1 MSMLDDFVEH
11 AAGPGRG
18 AVPRPSALAGVEYE
32 GFERD
37 DHADEVSPLVRALE
51 TGFVPTARASATLP
65 PLFSLST
72 VQYTPPADILFLTA
86 ANNVLFFATQPLSV
100 VIIDLNAP
108 DELVTVDLP
117 RPTDKG
123 PRDVT
128 IKALFADPTARH
140 LIITTTSGDA
150 FYLPLAGISS
160 QQNRRPRA
168 LRLRQTVTAVAW
180 SPIPSE
186 NSDPNSP
193 PPTDV
198 LLGCATGA
206 ILSLPLPPSDDIFKV
221 QLPMG
226 KQIERDL
233 HVVYHV
239 EGGETLTGIAFGFWK
254 EKKDRRA
261 WAVWTTKDRVFEVQA
276 PVSTTFA
283 GGKGGGW
290 AEEVFRTIR
299 DGVPKF
305 HELPGDPPSSE
316 LHTFIPS
323 VEGQAASDL
332 PAPTEIA
339 WLTAGGLY
347 HSSLSSNPTTE
358 VLYQP
363 SLLPYPTPPAA
374 EGPPSTTF
382 RRNAAP
388 VPETPAPVPI
398 SFAVSEWHWIF
409 LYDDR
414 VTAVS
419 RLSEKVVWDE
429 PLPLRPGQQVLSLAS
444 DPVSRTFWVSTTQSI
459 IEVVVQKEERDVW
472 RAKLESGS
480 YVSALQYAATP
491 AQRDIVLSKQGD
503 ALFAEGKYILAARAY
518 AESTRSFEFVTLCFV
533 DADERDA
540 LRVYLIGRLDKLDK
554 KELTQRMMIA
564 TWLLEIYL
572 SKCNTLEDLIA
583 AESATSDVDTL
594 HIERD
599 MVEDD
604 LRTFIKDYRTNLDP
618 RVVYELILAHGR
630 MDLYLYYAELNKDH
644 DRVVEHWIE
653 EENWTKAIDVLSR
666 QDSLDLYYRF
676 ASILMRNVPKQTVD
690 AWERQVA
697 LEPRRLIPALLQQ
710 RSEPLPTNQAVRYLE
725 HVVFRQES
733 TDSTI
738 YNLLLTLYA
747 SDKDPD
753 DGPLLRFLNSCPDD
767 PVTERPYY
775 DLDYALRLCK
785 AHGRIQPCVHIYSR
799 MGLYEQSVALA
810 LEEGDLELAKIN
822 ADKPDDDE
830 PLRKKLWLKIAKYV
844 VQEKGDI
851 KSAMKFLESTDLVKI
866 EDILPFFPDFVVID
880 DFKTEIC
887 SALEDYSAR
896 IDELKT
902 EMSEATRSAES
913 IKRDIDALS
922 TRFVAVE
929 MSDKCWRCGQGIT
942 SRQFYVFPC
951 QHAFH
956 ADCLISMA
964 MEYLPSPSLRRI
976 LHLQDELVRSDAP
989 GHHRLLSSQ
998 FSGTSTPR
1006 RQESAS
1012 AADFL
1017 FGPGRRVLAAG
1028 DRLRELIVPDALAQA
1043 VVGGKKKR
1051 PQDESRLEAARAELD
1066 ALVAAVCPLCEGAAA
1081 AIDKPFV
1088 REGEDAGD
1096 WAV

>member
-51 TGFVPTARASATLP
+51 TGFVPTARVSATLP

-108 DELVTVDLP
+108 DELVTIDLP

-123 PRDVT
+123 LRDVT

-140 LIITTTSGDA
+140 LIITTSTGDA
-150 FYLPLAGISS
+150 FYLPVAGISS

-168 LRLRQTVTAVAW
+168 LRLRQNVTAVAW

-186 NSDPNSP
+186 NTDPSSP

-226 KQIERDL
+226 KQLERDL
-233 HVVYHV
+233 QVVYHV
-239 EGGETLTGIAFGFWK
+239 EGGETVTGIAFGFWK
-254 EKKDRRA
+254 EKKERSA

-290 AEEVFRTIR
+290 AEEVFRTVR

-305 HELPGDPPSSE
+305 HELPGDPPASE

-323 VEGQAASDL
+323 VEGQVAADL
-332 PAPTEIA
+332 PAPTAVA
-339 WLTAGGLY
+339 WLTAAGLY
-347 HSSLSSNPTTE
+347 YSALSPTPTSE
-358 VLYQP
+358 ILYQP
-363 SLLPYPTPPAA
+363 SLLPYPPAPVVDAPPAA
-374 EGPPSTTF
+374 TF
-382 RRNAAP
+382 RRNAPP
-388 VPETPAPVPI
+388 VTETPVPVPI
-398 SFAVSEWHWIF
+398 SCAVSEWHWLF
-409 LYDDR
+409 LYADR
-414 VTAVS
+414 IVAVS

-429 PLPLRPGQQVLSLAS
+429 PLPLSSRQKALSLSS

-472 RAKLESGS
+472 RAKLESGK
-480 YVSALQYAATP
+480 YASALKYAATP

-503 ALFAEGKYILAARAY
+503 ALFAEGKHILSARAY
-518 AESTRSFEFVTLCFV
+518 AESTRSFEFVTLRFV

-554 KELTQRMMIA
+554 KDLTQRMMIA

-583 AESATSDVDTL
+583 AEAATSDVETL
-594 HIERD
+594 HVERD

-604 LRTFIKDYRTNLDP
+604 LRTFIKDYRANLDP

-644 DRVVEHWIE
+644 DRVVEHWIQ

-676 ASILMRNVPKQTVD
+676 ASILMRNVPKQTVN

-725 HVVFRQES
+725 HVVFRQAS

-753 DGPLLRFLNSCPDD
+753 DAPLLRFLNSCPDD
-767 PVTERPYY
+767 PITERPYY

-810 LEEGDLELAKIN
+810 LEKGDLELAKIN

-896 IDELKT
+896 IDELKA
-902 EMSEATRSAES
+902 EMAEATRSAES
-913 IKRDIDALS
+913 IKHDIDALS

-989 GHHRLLSSQ
+989 GHRLLSSQ

-1006 RQESAS
+1006 RQETAS

-1017 FGPGRRVLAAG
+1017 LGPGRRVLAAG

-1043 VVGGKKKR
+1043 VVGGKKNR

-1066 ALVAAVCPLCEGAAA
+1066 ALVAAVCPLCEGAVA